1 MAMLSTQFFHRTEG
15 SKVRNDLQPR
25 WNLRPMALIARVVSA
40 VQSELRARRDLAELA
55 SLDDRTLRDIGVSRS
70 EIYGLVRRPAVRPQD
85 AHPGWWLRNHQGVS
99 Q

>member
-55 SLDDRTLRDIGVSRS
+55 SLDDRRS
-70 EIYGLVRRPAVRPQD
+70 ATSASAEAKFTVWCGGRLSVPKMRTQAGGCAITKV
-85 AHPGWWLRNHQGVS
+85 
-99 Q
+99 